1 MMTVMQCNKLP
12 PRVRAIATE
21 LEQLFKAANP
31 EPPIVQPNVKSKIAK
46 PPRKTGAQQQGSPN
60 KDNEYSKALKKYK
73 VPVDLAN
80 HDRSLFLS
88 KYFLSDQDG
97 QPDPSITP
105 FPILL
110 PGLSDCLAMQ
120 QAADTILGLKTST
133 GGEGEFRILVI
144 GWNRATIFEI
154 AEQISADQAS
164 LRDEMT
170 RTVQERLRKH
180 YSFIKN
186 MPPSPKPRKFA
197 MDSAQGTYAVACK
210 GIADR
215 WGDED
220 DEYSLRI
227 THSETDGW
235 VGIFAIG
242 VIYGIMR
249 LDTDRKALLK
259 RCKATQ
265 KNEARLDEGDYD
277 LSLEELGTTDEED
290 DFSED
295 VDVFSDLNSEDTS
308 EEDEDEFDLGGYGLL
323 ISRKRKKAPG
333 KAEDTSAKR
342 SKQCSSASSNRLYFK
357 WRGREHGEGDVAYD
371 FDKKNTGYL
380 GFADTAC
387 TTFQSTISNSLI
399 GKNVRFQGFKIS
411 NDGGAVT
418 RTYREYSERAGNI
431 FDDSRYGHN

>member
-1 MMTVMQCNKLP
+1 MTVMQCNKLP

-31 EPPIVQPNVKSKIAK
+31 EPPKVQTKTAK
-46 PPRKTGAQQQGSPN
+46 PPRKTGAQQPRSLN
-60 KDNEYSKALKKYK
+60 TDNEYSRALKKFK

-80 HDRSLFLS
+80 HSHSLFLA

-97 QPDPSITP
+97 HPDPSITP

-110 PGLSDCLAMQ
+110 PGLSDRLAMQ
-120 QAADTILGLKTST
+120 QAADTITGLKTSS

-144 GWNRATIFEI
+144 GWNRATIYEI

-164 LRDEMT
+164 LRDEMDET
-170 RTVQERLRKH
+170 LSERLRRH

-186 MPPSPKPRKFA
+186 MPVSSKPRKFA
-197 MDSAQGTYAVACK
+197 VESAQGTYALACES
-210 GIADR
+210 IAIM
-215 WGDED
+215 WGDAD

-227 THSETDGW
+227 THSQTDGW
-235 VGIFAIG
+235 IGIFAIG

-249 LDTDRKALLK
+249 LDTDRKALLA
-259 RCKATQ
+259 RCKATE
-265 KNEARLDEGDYD
+265 KNEARMDEGDYD
-277 LSLEELGTTDEED
+277 LSLGELGTTDEED
-290 DFSED
+290 DGASEE
-295 VDVFSDLNSEDTS
+295 VDVFSDLNCEDKYE
-308 EEDEDEFDLGGYGLL
+308 EEDEVHLASYETLL
-323 ISRKRKKAPG
+323 TRKRKKAPM
-333 KAEDTSAKR
+333 KAHDISAKR
-342 SKQCSSASSNRLYFK
+342 SRSSSSTSSNRLYFK

-371 FDKKNTGYL
+371 RDKKNTGYL
-380 GFADTAC
+380 QFADATC
-387 TTFQSTISNSLI
+387 TTFQSTISNDLI

-431 FDDSRYGHN
+431 FDDSRYGHD

>member
-1 MMTVMQCNKLP
+1 MHIPLIMTVIQCNKLP
-12 PRVRAIATE
+12 PRVRAIASE

-31 EPPIVQPNVKSKIAK
+31 EPPKVQPKTAK
-46 PPRKTGAQQQGSPN
+46 PPRKTGAQQRGSLIS
-60 KDNEYSKALKKYK
+60 DNEYSRALKKYT

-80 HDRSLFLS
+80 HNRSLFLA

-97 QPDPSITP
+97 QPDPSVTP

-110 PGLSDCLAMQ
+110 PGLSDRLAMQ
-120 QAADTILGLKTST
+120 QAADSVPGLKTSS

-144 GWNRATIFEI
+144 GWNRAPIFEI

-164 LRDEMT
+164 LRDEMSE
-170 RTVQERLRKH
+170 TVQERLRRH

-186 MPPSPKPRKFA
+186 IPVSTKPRSFA
-197 MDSAQGTYAVACK
+197 MESAQGTYALACQ

-215 WGDED
+215 WGDAD

-227 THSETDGW
+227 TYSETDGW

-249 LDTDRKALLK
+249 LDTDRKALLA
-259 RCKATQ
+259 RCKATE
-265 KNEARLDEGDYD
+265 KNEARTDVRGFEV
-277 LSLEELGTTDEED
+277 SLEELGTTDEED
-290 DFSED
+290 GASEE
-295 VDVFSDLNSEDTS
+295 VDVFSDLNEDESED
-308 EEDEDEFDLGGYGLL
+308 EEEVGLCSYEPL
-323 ISRKRKKAPG
+323 LFRKRKKAPM
-333 KAEDTSAKR
+333 KAQNVSAKHPR
-342 SKQCSSASSNRLYFK
+342 LSSSASSNRLYFK

-371 FDKKNTGYL
+371 GYKKNTGYL
-380 GFADTAC
+380 QFADATC

-431 FDDSRYGHN
+431 FDDSRYRHD